1 MRGCPRTPKVK
12 ASLNLNNSC
21 ICLTFS
27 GPTTSVEKGKT
38 DTGPG

>member
-12 ASLNLNNSC
+12 ASLNLNSC